1 MNNSYYVDLS
11 LWFNNTPLFQNI
23 RTYLCHINS
32 NVLHY
37 IINSSRKTIHMKS
50 CAYKTRGY
58 LSFLNHVNNLCK
70 FQKKF
75 RLYYK
80 RHASYNLMS
89 SKYIYIVSLLLDNSL
104 PKIYIFSNKKCAIN
118 FAFKEATQFIN
129 TKLPYS
135 DDGNYILTHKKN
147 KIIISTHYTLRDNI
161 YKEDSESIYM
171 TTSPKIIYDN
181 IPIPFSIDLK
191 DSGSIDF
198 IDNPVEEDEYASNI
212 EEHSNTSPIES
223 SYDPSS
229 NNIRM
234 ELDDEYV
241 NTNIDEL
248 FNIISITNNKNDTNP
263 VDINTHLLHTSF
275 DTYPRIMRHSFSKIN
290 DDVNFWDTDND
301 DDDDDNDKNDDSTTD
316 EDYCDGSNNNDGD
329 DDENADMGLSL
340 HDFYDKY
347 KIKENSQDSN
357 KTKNINKS
365 DL

>member
-1 MNNSYYVDLS
+1 MNKSYCVDLS
-11 LWFNNTPLFQNI
+11 LWCNNKSLFKNI
-23 RTYLCHINS
+23 KKYLCHINS
-32 NVLHY
+32 DVLHY
-37 IINSSRKTIHMKS
+37 TVNGSSIYIKMMS
-50 CAYKTRGY
+50 CAYKTRCY
-58 LSFLNHVNNLCK
+58 LSFLNHVNNLSK

-75 RLYYK
+75 KWYYK
-80 RHASYNLMS
+80 RLSSYNLMS
-89 SKYIYIVSLLLDNSL
+89 SKYIYIISVVLNSSI
-104 PKIYIFSNKKCAIN
+104 PKLRIFSKKEYATD

-129 TKLPYS
+129 SELPYS

-147 KIIISTHYTLRDNI
+147 KIMISTHYTLRNNI
-161 YKEDSESIYM
+161 YKEHSESIYM
-171 TTSPKIIYDN
+171 DTSPKIIYDD
-181 IPIPFSIDLK
+181 ISKPFSIDLK
-191 DSGSIDF
+191 DSDSIDY
-198 IDNPVEEDEYASNI
+198 IDNPVEEDEY
-212 EEHSNTSPIES
+212 SNTPPIES
-223 SYDPSS
+223 PYDPSS

-234 ELDDEYV
+234 ELDDEYI

-248 FNIISITNNKNDTNP
+248 FNIISITNNKNDTNS

-301 DDDDDNDKNDDSTTD
+301 DDDDNDDSTTD

-347 KIKENSQDSN
+347 KIKGNSQESN
-357 KTKNINKS
+357 KNPIKS